1 MNIVAY
7 FLNLALYELGHKGE
21 PEFGGAM
28 GGNQT
33 AVKLRPNVG
42 SGVPL
47 AGAPLPTVRHV
58 RVLGDGSQL
67 LRLVGAR
74 LDGPPGEED

>member
-1 MNIVAY
+1 
-7 FLNLALYELGHKGE
+7 
-21 PEFGGAM
+21 M

-74 LDGPPGEED
+74 LDGPPGEEN